1 MPPVQDQAV
10 CVRVWDWSET
20 SQTVTLFARGLG
32 LVRAMAK
39 GSKRPPSARSG
50 GAGSAFSGGVET
62 LSRGECWIFVKP
74 SVELATL
81 ARWDLVETFPA
92 LRKDLGAHNVGLFM
106 SEVVLRFAADRD
118 PHPDLY
124 DAMVAAL
131 RAVGP
136 ASTRDAVLARF
147 LWSALES
154 AGYRPVLDRLPGV
167 AEGAGGEVGLPN
179 ASAFDFDPNAGA
191 LVGVRNPGDGER
203 RDAGRPVAW
212 AIRRETILTLAAL
225 AGGADAG
232 AVDGRSARRG
242 ARFLAHHARHVLG
255 SQFRMLDLVFSD
267 PPARGAGG
275 TSPEGGGE
283 DRRGV
288 GGG

>member
-1 MPPVQDQAV
+1 MPPVQDEAV

-62 LSRGECWIFVKP
+62 LTRGECWIFVKP

-124 DAMVAAL
+124 DALVGAL

-147 LWSALES
+147 LWAALNS
-154 AGYRPVLDRLPGV
+154 AGYRPVLDRLPG
-167 AEGAGGEVGLPN
+167 ASGSGAGEGLPD
-179 ASAFDFDPNAGA
+179 APAFDFDPNTGA
-191 LVGVRNPGDGER
+191 LVGVRSPSDGER
-203 RDAGRPVAW
+203 RDGGRPLAW

-225 AGGADAG
+225 AGGAEAG
-232 AVDGRSARRG
+232 AVDARSARRG

-267 PPARGAGG
+267 PPARGSGASSPDAGG
-275 TSPEGGGE
+275 EGRRGAGGG
-283 DRRGV
+283 
-288 GGG
+288 